1 MTVRHTFE
9 AASFDDAAHMLRA
22 GNGVYCFVCRRQPWP
37 KHLTYKHLAVCGRDA
52 ASAAGREKMNDVSDQ
67 EKLALRDGIDRGGS
81 YLETIGEFDLTKLTQ
96 NQADTF
102 AAHFLC
108 GYSESMSERAAKA
121 PPF

>member
-9 AASFDDAAHMLRA
+9 AKTFDDAAHMLRA
-22 GNGVYCFVCRRQPWP
+22 ASGAYCFVCRREAWP

-52 ASAAGREKMNDVSDQ
+52 PSAQGREAMNDVSDQ
-67 EKLALRDGIDRGGS
+67 EKLALRDGIDRGGA
-81 YLETIGEFDLTKLTQ
+81 YLETIGKFDLTELSQ
-96 NQADTF
+96 NEADTF

-108 GYSESMSERAAKA
+108 GYSESMGERAKVA